1 MTSLRIVQLAN
12 FYGPT
17 SGGLRVCVDQLGKR
31 YVDAGHRVML
41 VIPGQRDD
49 RHRVG
54 RHTVVTL
61 ESPRLPGLGDYRA
74 VIDVR
79 TVREILRNF
88 QPDVIELS
96 DKLTM
101 PRAIAPRAV
110 TGGPRGPG
118 TARHGPVSVLISH
131 ERFDAVIGSQLPR
144 RLPVGRAVARLNR
157 MALSRVDA
165 VVCASQYAAQEFAAL
180 GVTQP
185 VVRIPLGVDLDT
197 FHPDRRLEAPPR
209 NVDTPEVLY
218 VGRLSPEKRPDLAI
232 DTIRQLQ
239 ARRQFVRL
247 RIVGTGP
254 LEGSLRRAAEGLPVE
269 FVGQVTDRLQL
280 ARMIASADAVLSTGP
295 HETFGLSALEALA
308 CGTPVVANP
317 SGALREL
324 MAIGAGIVAGQRPE
338 GFAEALALLLL
349 DDRTEQ
355 RRAAR
360 ARAEQFGWQRTASS
374 FMDLYQSLLTGGAD
388 PAPAEE
394 HSSVF

>member
-1 MTSLRIVQLAN
+1 V
-12 FYGPT
+12 
-17 SGGLRVCVDQLGKR
+17 
-31 YVDAGHRVML
+31 
-41 VIPGQRDD
+41 
-49 RHRVG
+49 
-54 RHTVVTL
+54 
-61 ESPRLPGLGDYRA
+61 
-74 VIDVR
+74 
-79 TVREILRNF
+79 
-88 QPDVIELS
+88 LS
-96 DKLTM
+96 
-101 PRAIAPRAV
+101 
-110 TGGPRGPG
+110 
-118 TARHGPVSVLISH
+118 
-131 ERFDAVIGSQLPR
+131 
-144 RLPVGRAVARLNR
+144 
-157 MALSRVDA
+157 
-165 VVCASQYAAQEFAAL
+165 
-180 GVTQP
+180 
-185 VVRIPLGVDLDT
+185 
-197 FHPDRRLEAPPR
+197 
-209 NVDTPEVLY
+209 